1 MVASAANPIYTVHVV
16 TKTRSYNVTSLLIDM
31 DIRESKNQIAQ
42 SVTLNLYNHMVEGTW
57 LSNIIK
63 VRDRVVVLAND
74 GTQSQEVFR
83 GFIWDRDYHSSL
95 SNREI
100 SLKCYDNL
108 IYLQKSEINE
118 FFEGGKTTREIV
130 QTLCDD
136 WGIKLVYSY
145 DSITHE
151 KLVLRGNLADILTS
165 DILDIVKDRSGHKY
179 SITSYKDVITIKR
192 VTLNKAIY
200 RIVAGKNVISTKS
213 HNTMDGV
220 VTKIVIYG
228 KAGKDDR
235 PNVDATLSENT
246 DEYGTIQKII
256 SRSENETIEA
266 ATEEAQNILDNNS
279 VPKNTYEVQAPD
291 IPWIRKGDMVFVD
304 AGDIKGKY
312 LIVTDVDRFLSSR
325 EKKMTLGLED
335 R

>member
-1 MVASAANPIYTVHVV
+1 MVASAANPIYTVHIV

-42 SVTLNLYNHMVEGTW
+42 SVTLNLYNHMVEGKW
-57 LSNIIK
+57 LSSIIK

-74 GTQSQEVFR
+74 GTKSQEVFR

-95 SNREI
+95 SDREI
-100 SLKCYDNL
+100 SLKCYDHL

-118 FFEGGKTTREIV
+118 FFESGKTTQEIV
-130 QTLCDD
+130 QTLCND
-136 WGIKLVYSY
+136 WGVKLEYSY
-145 DSITHE
+145 ESTTHE

-165 DILDIVKDRSGHKY
+165 DILDMVKDRSGQKY
-179 SITSYKDVITIKR
+179 SITSYKDVMRIKR
-192 VTLNKAIY
+192 VATNESVYK
-200 RIVAGKNVISTKS
+200 IVAGKNAVSTKS
-213 HNTMDGV
+213 RNTMDGV

-235 PNVDATLSENT
+235 PKVDATLSENT
-246 DEYGTIQKII
+246 EEYGTIQKII
-256 SRSENETIEA
+256 SRSENETIDA
-266 ATEEAQNILDNNS
+266 ATAEAQNILDKNS

-291 IPWIRKGDMVFVD
+291 IPWIRKGDRVFVD
-304 AGDIKGKY
+304 AGDIQSKY
-312 LIVTDVDRFLSSR
+312 LIVTDVDRNLSSR

-335 R
+335 V